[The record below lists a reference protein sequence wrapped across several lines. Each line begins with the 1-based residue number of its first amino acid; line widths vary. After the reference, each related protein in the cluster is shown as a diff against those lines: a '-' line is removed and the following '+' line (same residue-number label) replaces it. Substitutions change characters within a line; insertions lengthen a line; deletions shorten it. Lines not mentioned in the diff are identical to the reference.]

1 MKSVCTVGATAFFT
15 LCFSSLCFG
24 GDDVISRSMELRY
37 YSEIPEANGV
47 TDFRGSTEVF
57 STDQRIDYLNWDK
70 KVVTDEEAKERLS
83 AIKPQPLPEVR
94 KRIPLGTWK
103 WMGFKPGAVERD
115 ETSLAAWTKHPGVQ
129 VRDGSL
135 HVEQTELTHAIP
147 QQAWRFMMRWQAAMK
162 NPGDASFQ
170 IGSAFEA
177 GFSSDGSLFYDGRDG
192 RVSAGVYE
200 PGKTYQFMVDVDLEN
215 GGFNLYIDGK
225 HGRTGLR

>member
-57 STDQRIDYLNWDK
+57 STDQRIDYLKTYERLAGQFFNNPNWDK

-103 WMGFKPGAVERD
+103 WLACGMEGTSRSSGSGRKPTCRTDRTDTRHPGTGLALYAAMAGRYEKPGR
-115 ETSLAAWTKHPGVQ
+115 GVI
-129 VRDGSL
+129 SN
-135 HVEQTELTHAIP
+135 
-147 QQAWRFMMRWQAAMK
+147 WQHIC
-162 NPGDASFQ
+162 SR
-170 IGSAFEA
+170 
-177 GFSSDGSLFYDGRDG
+177 LFR
-192 RVSAGVYE
+192 
-200 PGKTYQFMVDVDLEN
+200 
-215 GGFNLYIDGK
+215 
-225 HGRTGLR
+225 